1 MNECLALWKWGPMVF
16 ISLFNSLWDTT
27 FQNKALPGRWD
38 IKWWKLVQNDAVMY
52 CLIPLPKTHSVFFQ
66 HFLCLSSFTLLLPL
80 PPSILRG
87 RGTGEWGILFYLLS
101 PPRLSLS
108 SVLISQHLFV
118 RLLFSLL
125 LLLPLFPF
133 LSWRLQFGFPCFAKS
148 RPNFTLQEM
157 REYTGQELLGE
168 WVPAVPGGLICLLY
182 RSPCCP
188 QSAKLLMNGTARC
201 HISSPLDAE

>member
-87 RGTGEWGILFYLLS
+87 RGTGEWGILFLSSFSSSSLSLIGSYLSASLCPSAFLS
-101 PPRLSLS
+101 PPPPTTFS
-108 SVLISQHLFV
+108 
-118 RLLFSLL
+118 FSLL
-125 LLLPLFPF
+125 ETSVWLSLFCEE
-133 LSWRLQFGFPCFAKS
+133 QA
-148 RPNFTLQEM
+148 
-157 REYTGQELLGE
+157 
-168 WVPAVPGGLICLLY
+168 
-182 RSPCCP
+182 
-188 QSAKLLMNGTARC
+188 
-201 HISSPLDAE
+201 